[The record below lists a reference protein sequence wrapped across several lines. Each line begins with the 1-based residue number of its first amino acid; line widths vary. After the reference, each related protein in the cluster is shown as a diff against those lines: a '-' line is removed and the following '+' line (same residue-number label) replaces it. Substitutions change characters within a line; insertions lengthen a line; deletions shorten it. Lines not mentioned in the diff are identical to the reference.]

1 MRISQIKV
9 ENFRS
14 LKNVTINFDPYTCLV
29 GPNGSGKSAV
39 IKCLNLFF
47 YQGPDGIE
55 SRHRITA
62 EDFHLKDTS
71 NPIKIQLVFTGLSK
85 AAQADLKDYV
95 RNDELRVLLKISLN
109 PNDGKPLFS
118 QHGIRMGMKDFSDF
132 FESEKA
138 GASAKDL
145 TVMYANLQASY
156 PKLPK
161 AASKAARKNALQ
173 AYESERSHLC
183 VPLESSDRFYGFTS
197 GKDRLDRYIQWVYI
211 PAVKDAASEEAESRN
226 TALGQLLQRTVR
238 ASINF
243 DDHIRNLTD
252 RAREMFRNIMDQ
264 QQSTLDDISDR
275 LNQRLVTW
283 SHPDASMRLQWQ
295 EDPSKSV
302 RIEEPHAA
310 VVAREGSFEG
320 QIGKFGHGL
329 QRSFLL
335 ALLQELAQLGAA
347 GPTLVL
353 GCEEPELYQH
363 PPQARYL
370 ASVLRTLASKGEQM
384 IVTTHDPNF
393 VAPDQPETV
402 RLCTIDRRNSSTRI
416 AQTSVDEITELHA
429 EVIGKEPK
437 DITGARARI
446 FAALQSSISEMFFA
460 QRVVLVEG
468 YEDYAY
474 IEAYL
479 NLLEL
484 KDEFRR
490 LGCHIITCNG
500 RGGIIRPLAV
510 CKRLG
515 IHVVVVFDTDSNKS
529 DGNGT
534 RERDVRENSAIL
546 RLCGHDSLNPFPDNT
561 VWGDS
566 VVAWHSNIADV
577 FRRDIGDRNWVEI
590 REGCARTL
598 GPASELKKNPIF
610 ISEVVTTA
618 WERKLRSSNLEKLC
632 RLITRSESRST
643 NQ

>member
-1 MRISQIKV
+1 MRISQVKV

-14 LKNVTINFDPYTCLV
+14 LKNVSVKFDPYTCLV

-47 YQGPDGIE
+47 HQGPEGLE
-55 SRHRITA
+55 SRHKITA

-71 NPIKIQLVFTGLSK
+71 KPITLRIVFTDLSDT
-85 AAQADLKDYV
+85 AIADLKGYV
-95 RNDELRVLLKISLN
+95 RNDELRVLLRIRLDQD
-109 PNDGKPLFS
+109 DGKPVFS
-118 QHGIRMGMKDFSDF
+118 QHGIRMGMKDFSGF
-132 FESEKA
+132 FEADKGGSSAADLKGRYTILREKYP
-138 GASAKDL
+138 DL
-145 TVMYANLQASY
+145 PAWT
-156 PKLPK
+156 
-161 AASKAARKNALQ
+161 SKAAGARALQ
-173 AYESERSHLC
+173 AYESERPNLC
-183 VPLESSDRFYGFTS
+183 VELESSDKFYGFTR
-197 GKDRLDRYIQWVYI
+197 GKDRLDKYIQWVYV
-211 PAVKDAASEEAESRN
+211 PAVKDATSEETESRN

-238 ASINF
+238 ASVNF
-243 DDHIRNLTD
+243 QDHIRELTEH
-252 RAREMFRNIMDQ
+252 ARDTVRNIMLQ
-264 QQSTLDDISDR
+264 EQSSLDEISKR
-275 LNQRLVTW
+275 LNERLVTW

-295 EDPSKSV
+295 EDPAKSV

-320 QIGKFGHGL
+320 QIGQFGHGL

-335 ALLQELAQLGAA
+335 ALLQELAQLGGG

-370 ASVLRTLASKGEQM
+370 AFVLRTLASKGEQM

-393 VAPDQPETV
+393 VAPDRPESV
-402 RLCTIDRRNSSTRI
+402 RLCTIDRKNSLTQI

-429 EVIGKEPK
+429 DALGQEPA

-446 FAALQSSISEMFFA
+446 YAALQSSISEMFFA
-460 QRVVLVEG
+460 RRVILVEG

-490 LGCHIITCNG
+490 IGCHIITCSG
-500 RGGIIRPLAV
+500 KGGIIRPLAV

-515 IHVVVVFDTDSNKS
+515 IHTVVVFDTDSDKS
-529 DGNGT
+529 GGNGSSD
-534 RERDVRENSAIL
+534 RDRRENSAIL
-546 RLCGHDSLNPFPDNT
+546 RLCGHDSTNPFPAVT
-561 VWGDS
+561 IWGDS
-566 VVAWHSNIADV
+566 VVAWHSNIAKI
-577 FRRDIGDRNWVEI
+577 FREDIGDENWLEI
-590 REGCARTL
+590 REECSRSL
-598 GPASELKKNPIF
+598 GPASELKKNPVF

-618 WERKLRSSNLEKLC
+618 WERKLRSRSLEKLC
-632 RLITRSESRST
+632 RLIIRA
-643 NQ
+643 N